1 MTHYSK
7 RARKKNMLLLVV
19 ALVVVIIVGALFAV
33 VFLAGANQ
41 SAAKPNPVITDT
53 YEGTDNWGVTYRL
66 SVSVQNNGSSGMI
79 KVYAEVKVNQNGTV
93 SFAQTQDKSVYL
105 DAGNVTTLVFDFT
118 TGLTKG
124 SEISKR
130 VWATAP

>member
-7 RARKKNMLLLVV
+7 RARKKNMLLPGV
-19 ALVVVIIVGALFAV
+19 ALVIVIIVGALLAV

-41 SAAKPNPVITDT
+41 SATKPKPVITDT
-53 YEGTDNWGVTYRL
+53 YEGTDNWGETYRL
-66 SVSVQNNGSSGMI
+66 TVNVQNNGSSGMV
-79 KVYAEVKVNQNGTV
+79 KVYAEVKVNQNGTI

-105 DAGNVTTLVFDFT
+105 DAGNVTTMVFDFT

-124 SEISKR
+124 AEVSKR
-130 VWATAP
+130 VWAIAP